1 LYRNT
6 QSEKSQKITSLNGL
20 LGRFGL
26 ENFDGFFDKYKKKNT
41 LAAEALLALEH
52 FLTTLNTFFDL
63 VDDLHEETIINNTN
77 ISWYSYTNL
86 AASGDYIRAVSKYY
100 HEPEFSNISINMS
113 IDEADDYNTD
123 EGNCFEKVFI
133 FAIIYLIHRY
143 LTSKLTKC

>member
-6 QSEKSQKITSLNGL
+6 QSEKSRKITSLNGL

-26 ENFDGFFDKYKKKNT
+26 ENFDGFFDKYKEKNT

-100 HEPEFSNISINMS
+100 YEPEFSNISINMS

-123 EGNCFEKVFI
+123 EGNCFGKVFI

-143 LTSKLTKC
+143 LTN